1 MLKRLT
7 LVTVLIFAML
17 ATQLVTFGAYVDIVT
32 NKHFEGGVGLPWHV
46 VEDYPAKAEF
56 DILDGSYVIKVVD
69 PGQAQWGIQ
78 FRHRQIPIESGMRY
92 RVSFTVEADKSC
104 KIYTKIGEMDEP
116 YTEYWNNQWN
126 SHELRANQAYTHEAE
141 FTGNANNPIAEWA
154 FHLGDGEGTQYDKAT
169 VKAGTTLKFTEVILQ
184 GDGFQPTPEPTP
196 TPRKMIRVNQLGY
209 YPNAQKMATLVGSA
223 STWELKDSSGRTVK
237 SGSTKSFGL
246 DKDSGD
252 TVQLIDFSDFTQEGT
267 YYLEAGGETSF
278 EFEISD
284 KIYSDLMY
292 DALKYFYYNR
302 SAQPIEAAY
311 SHDPSFVRAAGHTRD
326 VAKCIEFAESS
337 DRYGESY
344 TLDVTGGWYDAGDYG
359 RYVVNGGISAW
370 TLMNMYERASSY
382 EREQYYDD
390 DTMNI
395 PESGN
400 GIPDILDEV
409 RPELEFML
417 KMQTDKGKRAGM
429 VHHKVHDDRWT
440 ALGLAPADDAE
451 RERVLKPPTTAATL
465 NMAACAAMGSRLF
478 KDIDSSFANELI
490 SAAEVAW
497 EAAVANPKIY
507 APFVSTTGGGAYGDD
522 YVEDEF
528 YWAACELYITTGNS
542 EYYDYM
548 KSSKHFLEMPS
559 ELSGGEAKNGLVGAF
574 DWGNVQGLGTLSL
587 VLNKDKLSSSE
598 VSTLESNIK
607 KAADEWIAI
616 QQKQGYGITIQQ
628 NAVSYDDPTLT
639 GYPWGSNSFVVNQC
653 IVFAYAYDISGSDKY
668 YNALTTAMDYLMGRN
683 PNNQCYV
690 SGYGDMPLTNP
701 HHRWFAYQLDPKFPK
716 APPGWLSGG
725 PNSGLQDPWV
735 KGMGWKPGGFPP
747 QKCFLDNIESWSTN
761 EVTINWNA
769 PLSWVTGYLTEI
781 ADLGPVG
788 DVIDPPVKLGD
799 INGDGNI
806 NSVDASMLSRLV
818 LEIEV
823 PNAILEAADIDKN
836 GVINSVDYSR
846 LSRHI
851 LEIQFIE

>member
-17 ATQLVTFGAYVDIVT
+17 ATQVVTFAWTDIVT
-32 NKHFEGGVGLPWHV
+32 NTNFKGGVGLPWHV
-46 VEDYPAKAEF
+46 VEDYPAKADF
-56 DILDGSYVIKVVD
+56 DILDGEYVINIID
-69 PGQAQWGIQ
+69 PGNAQWGIQ
-78 FRHRQIPIESGMRY
+78 FRHRKIPIESGMQY
-92 RVSFTVEADKSC
+92 RVSFTVQADKNC
-104 KIYTKIGEMDEP
+104 KIYSKIGEMDEP
-116 YTEYWNNQWN
+116 YTEYWNNNWN
-126 SHELRANQAYTHEAE
+126 SHELRANQWYTHEAQ

-169 VKAGTTLKFTEVILQ
+169 VKAGTTIRFKEVRLQ
-184 GDGFQPTPEPTP
+184 GNGYVPPPTPPP
-196 TPRKMIRVNQLGY
+196 TPRKQIRVNQVGY
-209 YPNAQKMATLVGSA
+209 YPDAKKVATLIGSA

-267 YYLEAGGETSF
+267 YYLEAGGETSY
-278 EFEISD
+278 EFKISKD
-284 KIYSDLMY
+284 IYSDLMY

-311 SHDPSFVRAAGHTRD
+311 SHDPSFARPAGHTRD
-326 VAKCIEFAESS
+326 VAKCVEFAESS
-337 DRYGESY
+337 DRYGETYS
-344 TLDVTGGWYDAGDYG
+344 LDVTGGWYDAGDYG

-370 TLMNMYERASSY
+370 TLLNMYERALAKGTADK
-382 EREQYYDD
+382 YYGDN
-390 DTMNI
+390 TMNI

-400 GIPDILDEV
+400 RIPDILDEV

-417 KMQTDKGKRAGM
+417 KMQTDRGKRAGM

-440 ALGLAPADDAE
+440 ALGLSPADDAD

-465 NMAACAAMGSRLF
+465 NMAACAAMGSRLY
-478 KDIDSSFANELI
+478 KDIDPSFANELI

-497 EAAVANPKIY
+497 EAAVKNPAIY
-507 APFVSTTGGGAYGDD
+507 APFISTMGGGPYGDD

-528 YWAACELYITTGNS
+528 YWAACELYITTGKS
-542 EYYDYM
+542 QYYDYIK
-548 KSSKHFLEMPS
+548 KSSHFLEMPV
-559 ELSGGEAKNGLVGAF
+559 ELTGGEAKHGFVGAF
-574 DWGNVQGLGTLSL
+574 DWGNTQGLGTISL
-587 VLNKDKLSSSE
+587 LLNEDVLSSSE
-598 VSTLESNIK
+598 RTTLKNNIK
-607 KAADEWIAI
+607 KAADAWIAI
-616 QQKQGYGITIQQ
+616 QEKQGYGITIEQRPILL
-628 NAVSYDDPTLT
+628 DDPSLV

-653 IVFAYAYDISGSDKY
+653 IVFAYAYDISGEGKY
-668 YNALTTAMDYLMGRN
+668 YNALTTAMDYIMGRN

-690 SGYGDMPLTNP
+690 SGYGSVPLENP

-769 PLSWVTGYLTEI
+769 PLAWVTGYLTELSDNGHPGGPGSGVLLGDLNGDGDRNTI
-781 ADLGPVG
+781 DATLMSRLILEINVNADR
-788 DVIDPPVKLGD
+788 KAAD
-799 INGDGNI
+799 INGDGI
-806 NSVDASMLSRLV
+806 
-818 LEIEV
+818 
-823 PNAILEAADIDKN
+823 IDTM
-836 GVINSVDYSR
+836 DYSL

-851 LEIQFIE
+851 LEISFIKD